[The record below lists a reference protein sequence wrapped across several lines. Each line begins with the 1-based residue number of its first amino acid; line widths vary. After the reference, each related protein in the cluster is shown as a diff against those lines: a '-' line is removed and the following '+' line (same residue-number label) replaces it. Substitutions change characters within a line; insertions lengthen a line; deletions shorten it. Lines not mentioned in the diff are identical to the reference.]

1 MFFRH
6 VSPIYLHQNPSKN
19 FRIQDLGRNHQHP
32 SASPPQKKQH
42 QDTIGMLQLGESR
55 MTDAGLD
62 LIEELQ
68 TRFQLAQQIQLRL
81 ARNVVRFMGGL
92 EGNQGRRNTMFGG

>member
-1 MFFRH
+1 MFRQYIYIKIPARILESKILEETTNSHRH
-6 VSPIYLHQNPSKN
+6 
-19 FRIQDLGRNHQHP
+19 
-32 SASPPQKKQH
+32 PPHKKKQH